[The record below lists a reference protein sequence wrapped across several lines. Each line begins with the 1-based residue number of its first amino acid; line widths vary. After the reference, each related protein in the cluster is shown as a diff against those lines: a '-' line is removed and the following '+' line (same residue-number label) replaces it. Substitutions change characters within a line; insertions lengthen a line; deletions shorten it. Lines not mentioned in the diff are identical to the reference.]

1 MSYEKSDSFLVRFN
15 GKNYSAR
22 EFQFKLFVKGKDL
35 WGHIDGKKPAP
46 TSPEDLAK
54 REIKDAQIMTW
65 ILSSVEAHFILNLRP
80 YKIAKEMWDYLKR
93 CIIKRTQLGDFN
105 WNMRWLILHK
115 GVSQLRNI
123 FLVFKIFGLNIQTLF
138 MLESLTKPSLLS
150 KKCMKPARET
160 NS

>member
-1 MSYEKSDSFLVRFN
+1 
-15 GKNYSAR
+15 
-22 EFQFKLFVKGKDL
+22 
-35 WGHIDGKKPAP
+35 
-46 TSPEDLAK
+46 
-54 REIKDAQIMTW
+54 MTW

-123 FLVFKIFGLNIQTLF
+123 FLVFKIFWTEYSNIIYAGISEEALF
-138 MLESLTKPSLLS
+138 VVQKMH
-150 KKCMKPARET
+150 ET
-160 NS
+160 NKRDQFLMKLRSKFEVTRSNLMNRNPVPTLDACLSELTLSRGTMHNNSSSYGTQNQY